1 MLIPFGGL
9 AIIQKDIMNIT
20 ATFAG
25 NIVVCVCFAGWYMV
39 TAVRVSS
46 GLHPTNVLN
55 ANLTHSVKCRITVT
69 LTQISREFLRKP
81 PFDCCYCMFETR
93 RKKYNYTK

>member
-55 ANLTHSVKCRITVT
+55 AN
-69 LTQISREFLRKP
+69 
-81 PFDCCYCMFETR
+81 
-93 RKKYNYTK
+93 